1 MFKEGKLLELENKNK
16 LLNSQLDKEIA
27 TVKAYEAKFRFDD
40 FTFSYQLEKKKCN
53 VKRNIINLVSIK
65 MYSFN

>member
-1 MFKEGKLLELENKNK
+1 MNVELIDEMFKEEKLLELENKNK

-40 FTFSYQLEKKKCN
+40 FTFS
-53 VKRNIINLVSIK
+53 
-65 MYSFN
+65 